1 MKTWEFADDVQRGKS
16 PPSLSPR
23 RVIFEIP
30 KKGGQGTGEENN
42 PLLLRLSFSLFV
54 RLLRFPRDEIRKSY
68 TRPVSRRPPEEK
80 KEALQWHW
88 NFLSAILLFFLLP
101 NSGCK
106 NGKKD
111 VAKKSLVLVLVAS
124 KEQTLGWAKNVGNL
138 FLPLTFVFELSKQNT
153 LLYCSKIET

>member
-16 PPSLSPR
+16 PPLSPR

-30 KKGGQGTGEENN
+30 KKGGQGTGKENN
-42 PLLLRLSFSLFV
+42 PFLLRLSFSLFV

-88 NFLSAILLFFLLP
+88 NFLSAILLFFCCQTAAAKTGGWTWQKKPCPCAGGLERTNL
-101 NSGCK
+101 GM
-106 NGKKD
+106 GKKCGE
-111 VAKKSLVLVLVAS
+111 S
-124 KEQTLGWAKNVGNL
+124 L
-138 FLPLTFVFELSKQNT
+138 FLPLAFVYELSKQNT
-153 LLYCSKIET
+153 LQYCSKIET